1 MKSLPILFVA
11 AFSAVC
17 LSGCL
22 QIEKIVK
29 LKPDGSGT
37 LEETLAMSKETAAKL
52 KQMTASFGKP
62 AGGKKAAAPDTGLMN
77 EKRLREDADTM
88 GDGVKFVSA
97 KKIDTDKLQGFTAV
111 YSFTD
116 INKLKLDQNPASAL
130 SSVGGAKGDPGQS
143 KNEPLVFHFTTGSPA
158 ELKITMPQSNAP
170 PKPQSD
176 EAQAV
181 AMQAMQQ
188 IFKDL
193 KITIAVEVQGSIKAT
208 NAQYHD
214 GSRVTLM
221 EMDFN
226 KLLSNPEKFKELAK
240 GNPQSLQESKALLKG
255 LEGVKIENAPEIT
268 VKFE

>member
-1 MKSLPILFVA
+1 MKSLRLLFIA
-11 AFSAVC
+11 AFSVVC

-37 LEETLAMSKETAAKL
+37 IEETLTMSKETAARL
-52 KQMTASFGKP
+52 KEMAASFGKP
-62 AGGKKAAAPDTGLMN
+62 AGGKKGAAADSGLLN
-77 EKRLREDADTM
+77 EKKLREEADTM
-88 GDGVKFVSA
+88 GAGVKFVSA

-111 YSFTD
+111 FSFAD
-116 INKLKLDQNPASAL
+116 INKLKLDQNPGSAL
-130 SSVGGAKGDPGQS
+130 STVGGAKGGPGQS
-143 KNEPLVFHFTTGSPA
+143 KNEPLLFHFTKGSPA
-158 ELKITMPQSNAP
+158 ELDITMPESKMP

-176 EAQAV
+176 DAQAM

-188 IFKDL
+188 IFKDM
-193 KITIAVEVQGSIKAT
+193 KITIAFEFQGSITET
-208 NAQYHD
+208 NAEYRE

-226 KLLSNPEKFKELAK
+226 KLLANPEKFKDLAK
-240 GNPQSLQESKALLKG
+240 GNPQSLQESKGLLKG
-255 LEGVKIENAPEIT
+255 LPGVKIETAPEIT